1 MKMITRTLAAL
12 SAAVTLAV
20 APAMNVFAYEATKS
34 NYQNLEMIYQGEDAG
49 ISWNLP
55 VIQKGMPELTTK
67 FLGTVSDSNTSNKIT
82 LIANGKKFPIYK
94 NGMVAVLGN
103 ELNNGSLDMIKSFA
117 DKLQFK
123 VKKSDDSVSRR
134 CIALTYD
141 KNPSSSST
149 SHWGIQL
156 FNNNNDPAYN
166 GLPKPDLFGDN
177 IEIENFKLDQKTG
190 KYSGDILMLDYYVP
204 RMKFSCSDGYTKFS
218 DPVLRLDYCG
228 EEWLVTVTHFEG
240 TLPNADTVY
249 FGKNAT
255 PSTYNL
261 LKGLK
266 CRYDNGSTVFVSDED
281 QMGTMNFYEKLY
293 YSSNKKYDG
302 ILGST
307 GLITKLTNAS
317 TSPFSKNNF
326 VGFKS
331 SGDTLKI
338 CVGKNLSISSSSWNS
353 SNGEDKLKVLLN
365 SGYKKAFNN
374 NTWVKNNINKY
385 SRIEFYCNATT
396 TSNGTNFYYCT
407 PAAFNKLLK

>member
-1 MKMITRTLAAL
+1 MKKIIKTIAAL

-55 VIQKGMPELTTK
+55 AIQAGMPELTTK
-67 FLGTVSDSNTSNKIT
+67 FLGTVSDSSTSSKIT
-82 LIANGKKFPIYK
+82 LIADQSKFPIY
-94 NGMVAVLGN
+94 NNSMVAVLGK
-103 ELNNGSLDMIKSFA
+103 ELNNGSLDMIKFFM

-123 VKKSDDSVSRR
+123 IKKVNGSLSPRF
-134 CIALTYD
+134 IALTYD
-141 KNPSSSST
+141 KNPSSSTT
-149 SHWGIQL
+149 SRWGVQL
-156 FNNNNDPAYN
+156 FNNNDPKRSGN
-166 GLPKPDLFGDN
+166 SN
-177 IEIENFKLDQKTG
+177 INPFDENLDVENFRLDQKTG
-190 KYSGDILMLDYYVP
+190 KYSGDILVYDYYVP
-204 RMKFSCSDGYTKFS
+204 RMKFSCGDGYTKFS
-218 DPVLRLDYCG
+218 DPVLKIGYCG
-228 EEWLVTVTHFEG
+228 EEGLVTVTHFEG
-240 TLPNADTVY
+240 TLPNADTLV
-249 FGKNAT
+249 FGKDAT
-255 PSTYNL
+255 PSTYNI
-261 LKGLK
+261 LKGIT
-266 CRYDNGSTVFVSDED
+266 CRYDNGAMGYYSYER
-281 QMGTMNFYEKLY
+281 QMGTLNFYEKLY

-307 GLITKLTNAS
+307 DLITTLTNAS
-317 TSPFSKNNF
+317 TSSFSKNDF

-407 PAAFNKLLK
+407 PAAFSKLLK